1 MKANV
6 SEAVIVVMAASLR
19 GPGDPSNPAPAGF
32 PSGPGRAYD
41 RAMPTTGPLGLK
53 GDLARDAIAR
63 TCASGLPARELF
75 GEVGE
80 KLRALVPYASA
91 GWLSTDPAT
100 MLYTDAVVENV
111 DGSLHLQFFEN
122 ELTAPDF
129 AKFGEIV
136 RRPERVAVLSEVTD
150 GTPELSARHRALH
163 RPNGLSGELRAVFS
177 TGGACWG
184 VACLTR
190 LEGEPDFTRAEA
202 EFVGSL
208 CDHVAHGLR
217 TALLL
222 AAVDE
227 APAAEAPGMVVL
239 APDGSVESVSAR
251 AEALLAELTP
261 GGLELPDPV
270 HAVALRARHA
280 AEGVPRARV
289 ATRGGRWLVL
299 HAACLR
305 GGAGDRVAVM
315 IEPARRAELASLVVE
330 LYELTEREQQVTQ
343 LLVRGLAIDEIAA
356 ALWLSRHTV
365 RDHVKAIFAKVGVTS
380 RPELTAKL
388 FAEHFLPALDGP

>member
-1 MKANV
+1 
-6 SEAVIVVMAASLR
+6 
-19 GPGDPSNPAPAGF
+19 
-32 PSGPGRAYD
+32 
-41 RAMPTTGPLGLK
+41 MPTGPLGLK
-53 GDLARDAIAR
+53 GDLARDAIVRA
-63 TCASGLPARELF
+63 CASGLPARELF
-75 GEVGE
+75 TQVGE
-80 KLRALVPYASA
+80 RLRALVPYESA

-100 MLYTDAVVENV
+100 MLYTDAVVESV
-111 DGSLHLQFFEN
+111 GGSLHLQFFEN
-122 ELTAPDF
+122 ELTTPDF

-136 RRPERVAVLSEVTD
+136 RRPDRVAILSEATD
-150 GTPELSARHRALH
+150 GNPELSARHRTLH

-190 LEGEPDFTRAEA
+190 HEGQPDFTRAEA

-227 APAAEAPGMVVL
+227 APTATAPGMIVL
-239 APDGSVESVSAR
+239 GPDDTVESVSAQ
-251 AEALLAELTP
+251 AEELLAELAP

-280 AEGVPRARV
+280 GDGHHDSVPRARV
-289 ATRGGRWLVL
+289 ATRTGRWLVL

-305 GGAGDRVAVM
+305 GGAGERVAVM

-330 LYELTEREQQVTQ
+330 LYELSEREQQVTQ

-388 FAEHFLPALDGP
+388 FAEHFLPALEQP